1 MTTVHIEGMDV
12 TRGQVVGL
20 MATSVVRTLA
30 GMAIIFLVLSLVP
43 QRPDASVIL
52 PILLV
57 VTGVAVYGWFFAH
70 QVKKV
75 TLALHQRVT
84 SGAEGEAST

>member
-1 MTTVHIEGMDV
+1 MATVHVEGIDV
-12 TRGQVVGL
+12 TRGQVVSL
-20 MATSVVRTLA
+20 MATSVIRTVS
-30 GMAIIFLVLSLVP
+30 GIAIIFILLSLVP

-57 VTGVAVYGWFFAH
+57 IVGAAAYGWFLAH

-75 TLALHQRVT
+75 THALHLRAT